1 MKLLFIFISCS
12 WPPVLDSALDQMRM
26 DAIHLYGVEHMS
38 TKDIFAYFDLFG
50 PDTLEWVDDFSC
62 KLLELIFFV
71 RKTFAHI

>member
-1 MKLLFIFISCS
+1 
-12 WPPVLDSALDQMRM
+12 M

-62 KLLELIFFV
+62 KLILL
-71 RKTFAHI
+71 R